1 IDGIVSRTQITKGNL
16 ITANQTTLTTIVS
29 VDPIYAYFDADER
42 VALRIQAM
50 RREEVSDKGLQ
61 KAQEYLTAH
70 KVSPD
75 VLQKVMALL
84 RGRLTPEVR
93 KQIDELIEGSG
104 AKLGDPNW
112 LTKEVLDKYPKYPD
126 YRQKKFPVYL
136 ATQIEKGYPHEGYID
151 FVEPQLNA

>member
-1 IDGIVSRTQITKGNL
+1 REEYDQEVAKKQVSQATLDDNKATLENAELNLGYCKVLSPIDGIVSRTQITKGNL

-29 VDPIYAYFDADER
+29 VDPIYAYFDAAER

-104 AKLGDPNW
+104 A
-112 LTKEVLDKYPKYPD
+112 
-126 YRQKKFPVYL
+126 
-136 ATQIEKGYPHEGYID
+136 
-151 FVEPQLNA
+151 